1 MIVKL
6 NVYNKNH
13 KLALRKLRNS
23 LVYLVLEGVKTNIDY
38 QYEIIN
44 DEDFIE
50 GNVDTGFI
58 ERFQKKHQS
67 ENEAE

>member
-1 MIVKL
+1 MER
-6 NVYNKNH
+6 
-13 KLALRKLRNS
+13 LAIL
-23 LVYLVLEGVKTNIDY
+23 
-38 QYEIIN
+38 YEIIN

>member
-1 MIVKL
+1 MIAKL
-6 NVYNKNH
+6 IVYDKSRE
-13 KLALRKLRNS
+13 LALRKLRNA
-23 LVYLVLEGVKTNIDY
+23 LGELVLEGVKTNIDY

-67 ENEAE
+67 ENEVK

>member
-1 MIVKL
+1 MYK
-6 NVYNKNH
+6 
-13 KLALRKLRNS
+13 RQ
-23 LVYLVLEGVKTNIDY
+23 VLEGVKTNIDY

>member
-1 MIVKL
+1 MGSEMCI
-6 NVYNKNH
+6 
-13 KLALRKLRNS
+13 RDR
-23 LVYLVLEGVKTNIDY
+23 
-38 QYEIIN
+38 YEIIN

>member
-1 MIVKL
+1 MQS
-6 NVYNKNH
+6 
-13 KLALRKLRNS
+13 ALGE
-23 LVYLVLEGVKTNIDY
+23 VIIDGIDTNIDY

-67 ENEAE
+67 ENEVK